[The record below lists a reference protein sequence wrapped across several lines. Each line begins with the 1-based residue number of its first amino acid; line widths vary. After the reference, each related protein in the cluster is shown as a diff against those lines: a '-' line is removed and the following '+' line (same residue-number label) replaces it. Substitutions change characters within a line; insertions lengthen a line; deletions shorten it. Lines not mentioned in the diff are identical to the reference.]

1 MCIWEKLSG
10 CLRRDHLP
18 LNSRRHEPGMAPP
31 EGVPSDLYLETVTG
45 DCVPTGLTMELQ
57 KR

>member
-1 MCIWEKLSG
+1 
-10 CLRRDHLP
+10 
-18 LNSRRHEPGMAPP
+18 MAPP

-45 DCVPTGLTMELQ
+45 DCVPTGLRMELQ